1 MARHAKLYSIRT
13 RMVGIKT
20 TSHMTDIHLLGAQDI
35 RRLATALGVTPTK
48 KWGQNFVI
56 DPNTVRRIVEQAHV
70 DANDVVVEIGPGLGS
85 LTLALLQHA
94 AQVVAVEIDPR
105 LATQLPLTVAE
116 FAPGAAQRL
125 MVINQDA
132 LTIDSLP
139 ASPTKLVANLP
150 YNVSVPVV
158 LHMLEKFPTINEVL
172 VMVQLEVA
180 DRLAAKPSSKIY
192 GVPSVKA
199 NWYGDVSKAGNVGRN
214 VFWPAPNVDSG
225 LVRIVRRET
234 PGDEH
239 LRRSVFAIVDAA
251 FGQRRKTLRTA
262 LGAALGSPTEVEDIL
277 NRAQIDSSLRGE
289 QIGLAE
295 FVAIAQ
301 SAEQVQ

>member
-1 MARHAKLYSIRT
+1 
-13 RMVGIKT
+13 
-20 TSHMTDIHLLGAQDI
+20 MTDIHLLGAQDI
-35 RRLATALGVTPTK
+35 RRLATALDVSPTK

-70 DANDVVVEIGPGLGS
+70 DSSDVVVEIGPGLGS
-85 LTLALLQHA
+85 LTLALLERA

-105 LATQLPLTVAE
+105 LAEQLPATVTE
-116 FAPGAAQRL
+116 FAPSAAPRL
-125 MVINQDA
+125 TVINEDA

-180 DRLAAKPSSKIY
+180 DRLAAKPGSKIY

-199 NWYGDVSKAGNVGRN
+199 NWYGEVTKAGNVGRN

-225 LVRIVRRET
+225 LVRIVRRQT
-234 PGDEH
+234 PGNEE
-239 LRRSVFAIVDAA
+239 LRRSVFAIVDSA

-262 LGAALGSPTEVEDIL
+262 LGAALGSPAAVDEIL
-277 NRAQIDSSLRGE
+277 SRAHIDSSLRGE

-295 FVAIAQ
+295 FVAIAH
-301 SAEQVQ
+301 SAGQVQ